1 MFFNFKKKREA
12 LGKITKLSF
21 KKLTKQIIQG
31 ICGFNP
37 YEKKII
43 ELLKLGKD
51 KKALKLG
58 KKSLGNIFRSKK
70 KKESL
75 SAYLRKK

>member
-1 MFFNFKKKREA
+1 MYYQLKKKSR
-12 LGKITKLSF
+12 LPGKILKTSF
-21 KKLTKQIIQG
+21 TKLTKQIIQTM
-31 ICGFNP
+31 CGFSP

-58 KKSLGNIFRSKK
+58 KKKLGNIVRSKK

-75 SAYLRKK
+75 SIYLRKK